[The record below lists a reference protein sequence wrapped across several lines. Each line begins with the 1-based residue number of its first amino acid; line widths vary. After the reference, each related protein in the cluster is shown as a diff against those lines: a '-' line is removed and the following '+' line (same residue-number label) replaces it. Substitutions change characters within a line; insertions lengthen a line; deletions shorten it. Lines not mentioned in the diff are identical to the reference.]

1 MRAEPTNEVD
11 EPVAPDHPRRGSA
24 AGTLGT
30 LFWLAVA
37 WLVLVVATAVFAGLL
52 PLPDPTRI
60 SPGRKYLPIGS
71 DGHLLGT
78 DQLGRDILARVA
90 EGARI
95 SMFIS
100 LLTVAVGIT
109 VGGVVGTTVGYV
121 GGRIE
126 KAAMALVN
134 MALSFPSLILL
145 LGVIAFAGQSLRNIV
160 LVFCVLAIPGY
171 IRFARASTLTLKE
184 RDWVLASRMIGAK
197 DRRIVFR
204 VLLPDVL
211 VTLITFGLL
220 AIGAVIVAEGVIAF
234 LGVGVPP
241 PTATWGQMIADGQ
254 RDFDDDVIHTALI
267 PATAMFLTILS
278 LNLVG
283 DGLRRR
289 LQVREAQI

>member
-1 MRAEPTNEVD
+1 MRRE
-11 EPVAPDHPRRGSA
+11 RA
-24 AGTLGT
+24 ADSFGL
-30 LFWLAVA
+30 LFWAATVWLGFVIAAALLAGV
-37 WLVLVVATAVFAGLL
+37 L
-52 PLPDPTRI
+52 PLPDPSRI
-60 SPGRKYLPIGS
+60 SPGNKFLPIGS
-71 DGHLLGT
+71 RGHLLGT
-78 DQLGRDILARVA
+78 DQLGRDILARLT

-109 VGGVVGTTVGYV
+109 VGGLVGTTVGYA

-126 KAAMALVN
+126 RATMAIVN
-134 MALSFPSLILL
+134 IALSFPSLILL

-160 LVFCVLAIPGY
+160 IVFCLLAIPGY

-184 RDWVLASRMIGAK
+184 RDWVLASRMIGAT

-220 AIGAVIVAEGVIAF
+220 AIGGVIVAEGVIAF

-254 RDFDDDVIHTALI
+254 RDFDEQVIHTALI
-267 PATAMFLTILS
+267 PATVMFLTILS

-283 DGLRRR
+283 DGLRNR